1 MAEPFDDAAAFLSVL
16 PPSGGLLAIDA
27 SKRRLGF
34 AGTDPERRLVTPLA
48 TVQRRR
54 LDEDVATIRAR
65 ALERAAVGIVLGLPL
80 NMDGSEG
87 PMAVTARYLGRR
99 LTTALALPVLMQDE
113 RLTSFAVEDAFA
125 EGRWRR
131 PKRDAAVDHYAAAV
145 ILADAL
151 KLDLGGF

>member
-1 MAEPFDDAAAFLSVL
+1 MAELFDDLPAFISVL
-16 PPSGGLLAIDA
+16 PQSGGLLAIDA

-34 AGTDPERRLVTPLA
+34 AGTDPRRLLITPLS
-48 TVQRRR
+48 TMQRRR
-54 LDEDVATIRAR
+54 LQDDLEAIQAR
-65 ALERAAVGIVLGLPL
+65 VVERAAVGIVLGLPL

-87 PMAVTARYLGRR
+87 PMAVTARYLGNR
-99 LTTALALPVLMQDE
+99 LALELALPVLMQDE

-131 PKRDAAVDHYAAAV
+131 PKRDAPVDHYAAAV